1 VVGGPKKTPPSIGP
15 SHYTTFDEF
24 WQREDELWEL
34 SLKESIRQKKERI
47 KKLNEKDVSNMQARI
62 RDNKIPKD

>member
-1 VVGGPKKTPPSIGP
+1 MVGGPKKTPPFIGP
-15 SHYTTFDEF
+15 LQYKTFDEF
-24 WQREDELWEL
+24 WQKEDELWEL

>member
-1 VVGGPKKTPPSIGP
+1 MVGGPKKTPPSIGP

>member
-1 VVGGPKKTPPSIGP
+1 MVGGPKKTPPFIGP
-15 SHYTTFDEF
+15 LQYKTFDEF
-24 WQREDELWEL
+24 WQKEDELWEL
-34 SLKESIRQKKERI
+34 SLKESVRQKEERI